1 MGKITSTWVLKEKGN
16 TNPISHME
24 LKITPYGAA
33 VHSILVDDEVRLPA
47 NIKNALQETNN
58 FINLE
63 ELFQIFLNERIP
75 LKKDCDETDAWIVKQ
90 LDLEKDALR
99 TGRLTRYCGFVAVIN
114 YFQTNEDNYYVS
126 PIKKQTYFWGF
137 VEKGFS
143 KLYEIFPK
151 K

>member
-1 MGKITSTWVLKEKGN
+1 MGKITSIWVLKEKGN

-33 VHSILVDDEVRLPA
+33 VCKVLVDDVTRLPIS
-47 NIKNALQETNN
+47 IKNILRETNSS
-58 FINLE
+58 FSLE
-63 ELFQIFLNERIP
+63 EIFQMFLNERIP
-75 LKKDCDETDAWIVKQ
+75 LKKDCDETDIWIVQQ

-99 TGRLTRYCGFVAVIN
+99 TGRLTRYCGFVAIIN
-114 YFQTNEDNYYVS
+114 YFQTNEDDYYVS

-137 VEKGFS
+137 IEKGFS